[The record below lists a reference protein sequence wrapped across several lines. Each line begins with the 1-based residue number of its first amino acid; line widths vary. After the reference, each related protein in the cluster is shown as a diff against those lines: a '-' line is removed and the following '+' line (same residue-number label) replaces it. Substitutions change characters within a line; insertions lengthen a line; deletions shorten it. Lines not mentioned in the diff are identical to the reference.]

1 MNYSHPINP
10 LLKESNSMNRWVHLT
25 GYALLIFSSQV
36 LWVTFS
42 PITTDVAKDMGTSL
56 GNVGTLAALFP
67 IIYIIVALP
76 AGRWLDSHFKIALTI
91 GAVTIGFGALAR
103 LADPTSYS
111 WQLGIQVVMSIGQP
125 FIINSISAYASR
137 YFPEKNRSMAISI
150 SSAALFF
157 GVIFAMLFSPI
168 LYVLGGLTLVLTIF
182 AIPSVLSMV
191 WVLYTLAGAKT
202 YTVTIK
208 KEDTPKLSALLRD
221 KFLWTLSGLLAIG
234 LGVFDALSTWVEPI
248 FDQYGIAGSTSGPL
262 LALMIFS
269 GIIGSIFMPSLVAK
283 KDTRRAFIIIAVILN
298 AATFSAIIIWQWV
311 PWIAFWLIADGFFL
325 LAGFPIIMDWTEK
338 QFRPSQLGTAI
349 GFVMLTSHAGG
360 ILLIYLVKVLL
371 SPPSL
376 ALGLLVFIS
385 ILGML
390 LAVKLPKRQKPITD
404 VLEKDQKII

>member
-1 MNYSHPINP
+1 
-10 LLKESNSMNRWVHLT
+10 MNRWVHLT
-25 GYALLIFSSQV
+25 GYSLLIFSSQV
-36 LWVTFS
+36 LWITFS
-42 PITTDVAKDMGTSL
+42 PITTDVAQDMNTSV

-76 AGRWLDSHFKIALTI
+76 AGRWLDSHFKIALTF
-91 GAVTIGFGALAR
+91 GALTIGIGALAR

-125 FIINSISAYASR
+125 FIINAIPAYASR

-150 SSAALFF
+150 SSVAIFL
-157 GVIFAMLFSPI
+157 GVIFAMLFSPF
-168 LYVLGGLTLVLTIF
+168 LYANGGITLVLTIF
-182 AIPSVLSMV
+182 AIPSVLSTI
-191 WVLYTLAGAKT
+191 WVLYTLARKKT

-208 KEDTPKLSALLRD
+208 NEVTPRLSVLLRD
-221 KFLWTLSGLLAIG
+221 KFLWILSGLLAMG

-248 FDQYGIAGSTSGPL
+248 FEQYGIAGTTSGPL
-262 LALMIFS
+262 MALMILS

-283 KDTRRAFIIIAVILN
+283 KDTRRTFIIMAVVLN
-298 AATFSAIIIWQWV
+298 ALTFSAIIIWQWV

-338 QFRPSQLGTAI
+338 QFKASQQGTAI

-360 ILLIYLVKVLL
+360 IILIYLVKILL

-390 LAVKLPKRQKPITD
+390 LAIQLPKRQEPATEVPRKY
-404 VLEKDQKII
+404 

>member
-1 MNYSHPINP
+1 
-10 LLKESNSMNRWVHLT
+10 MNRWVHLT
-25 GYALLIFSSQV
+25 GYSLLIFSSQV

-42 PITTDVAKDMGTSL
+42 PITTDAAQDMDTSV

-76 AGRWLDSHFKIALTI
+76 AGRWLDSHFKIALTF
-91 GAVTIGFGALAR
+91 GALTIGIGALAR

-111 WQLGIQVVMSIGQP
+111 WQLGVQVVMSIGQP
-125 FIINSISAYASR
+125 FIINAISAYASR

-150 SSAALFF
+150 SSVALFF
-157 GVIFAMLFSPI
+157 GVIFAMLFSPL
-168 LYVLGGLTLVLTIF
+168 LYANGGLTLVLTIF
-182 AIPSVLSMV
+182 AIPSALSAV
-191 WVLYTLAGAKT
+191 WVLYTLAREKT

-208 KEDTPKLSALLRD
+208 NEDTPRLSVLLRD
-221 KFLWTLSGLLAIG
+221 KFLWILSGLLAMG

-248 FDQYGIAGSTSGPL
+248 FEQYGIAGTTSGPL
-262 LALMIFS
+262 MALMILS
-269 GIIGSIFMPSLVAK
+269 GIAGSIFMPSLVAK
-283 KDTRRAFIIIAVILN
+283 KDTRRAFIITAVVLN
-298 AATFSAIIIWQWV
+298 ALTFSAIIIWQWV

-338 QFRPSQLGTAI
+338 QFKASQQGTAI

-360 ILLIYLVKVLL
+360 IILIYLVKVLL

-390 LAVKLPKRQKPITD
+390 LAIQLPKRQEPATE
-404 VLEKDQKII
+404 VPRNS